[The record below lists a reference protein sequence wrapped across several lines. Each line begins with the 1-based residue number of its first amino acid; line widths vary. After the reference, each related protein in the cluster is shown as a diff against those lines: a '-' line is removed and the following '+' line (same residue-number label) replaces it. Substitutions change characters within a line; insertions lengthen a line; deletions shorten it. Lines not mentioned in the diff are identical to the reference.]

1 MSTRVV
7 VVDYG
12 MGNLYSVC
20 RALEHLGADAVL
32 TEDPRVVLDADR
44 VVLPGVGAFRDGM
57 DELER
62 RGLDSALREYGS
74 SDRMMLGI
82 CLGMQMLFETSAE
95 FGRHNGLAI
104 VPGDVRAIPGTG
116 ADGKPHK
123 IPHVGWS
130 AVFPPAGA
138 RWAGTLLEGTPEGTE
153 FYFVHSYTAM
163 PKSDEFRLADADY
176 DGCTVG
182 AAVCRRNVYG
192 LQFHPEKSGPA
203 GLRLLERF
211 ISMNVRGDF

>member
-1 MSTRVV
+1 MSARVV

-20 RALEHLGADAVL
+20 RALEHVGAEAVL
-32 TEDPRVVLDADR
+32 TEDPGVVLDAER

-57 DELER
+57 HELKR
-62 RGLDSALREYGS
+62 RGLDSALREYGAG
-74 SDRMMLGI
+74 DRMMLGI
-82 CLGMQMLFETSAE
+82 CLGMQMLFDTSQE
-95 FGRHNGLAI
+95 FGEHRGLAI
-104 VPGDVRAIPGTG
+104 IPGQVRAIPTAG

-130 AVFPPAGA
+130 AVYPPAGA
-138 RWAGTLLEGTPEGTE
+138 QWSGTLLEGTPQGTE
-153 FYFVHSYTAM
+153 FYFVHSYTAV
-163 PKSDEFRLADADY
+163 PASEDFRVADADY

-182 AAVCRRNVYG
+182 AAVRRRNVYG

-203 GLRLLERF
+203 GLKLLQRF
-211 ISMNVRGDF
+211 VSSNVP